1 MVKLIRSFLNII
13 VGERKKIEINSETLT
28 EITQTGRVIEERLH
42 KLNEYFRE
50 NRLRLPEDDS
60 NRMASSDDA

>member
-1 MVKLIRSFLNII
+1 
-13 VGERKKIEINSETLT
+13 VGERKKIEIYSETLT

>member
-1 MVKLIRSFLNII
+1 LNII